1 MNGYQLTRRW
11 YNYKFGNPDKVRHI
25 HSDMYFYIVDLWN
38 RLGQKEKI
46 GLPTSVT
53 MEALGIGSYNTY
65 KKALAEL
72 IEFGFI
78 VEVSEAKNQH
88 QSRVIALSINDKA
101 TNRALD
107 SAISISDESPDE
119 TPAESLAEP
128 TDKAPDSI
136 IEEKELITIEEGNS
150 VHPLQLFILKF
161 FPFVSEIS
169 TQLTYK
175 NCEALLE
182 KFPRDFIVEKLEAME
197 NKSGIESTYTS
208 VFITLKKWCT
218 EDLKAY
224 LSKHRKLP
232 AYKPYEAEDYQKA
245 YNEFSTIAEKRGIK
259 IPTLSNT

>member
-78 VEVSEAKNQH
+78 VEISEAKNQH
-88 QSRVIALSINDKA
+88 QSRIIALSINDKA

-107 SAISISDESPDE
+107 SALSINDEATDEAPDK
-119 TPAESLAEP
+119 AVAEP
-128 TDKAPDSI
+128 TDETPDGI
-136 IEEKELITIEEGNS
+136 VEEKEPKTIEGGNTP
-150 VHPLQLFILKF
+150 HPLRLFISDN
-161 FPFVSEIS
+161 FPLVGKLQ
-169 TQLTYK
+169 TQLTDED
-175 NCEALLE
+175 CETLTK
-182 KFPRDFIVEKLEAME
+182 KFPRALIVDKLESME
-197 NKSGIESTYTS
+197 NRSDLGKHTS
-208 VFITLKKWCT
+208 VNITLSKWCT
-218 EDLKAY
+218 QDAHKYKITAPPKEYVSLPDLDYKAEY
-224 LSKHRKLP
+224 DNFVKAANEKGMKLP
-232 AYKPYEAEDYQKA
+232 FLK
-245 YNEFSTIAEKRGIK
+245 TIK
-259 IPTLSNT
+259 